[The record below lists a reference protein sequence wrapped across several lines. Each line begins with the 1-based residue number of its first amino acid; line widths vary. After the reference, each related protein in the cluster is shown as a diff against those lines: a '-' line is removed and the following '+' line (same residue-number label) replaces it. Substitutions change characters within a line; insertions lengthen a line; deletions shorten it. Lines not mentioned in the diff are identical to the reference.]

1 MQYYH
6 FDRLIRKYSSA
17 FTVIIPKDNIVDD
30 YGEIVTEGSKRRQIK
45 GAILSHRENKVYK
58 SNGTITQQDKVLYML
73 KPLEKDLQGAEIVHN
88 GKVYRIGNE
97 LENACFTG
105 VFSYGLTYVSVF
117 NEVEE

>member
-1 MQYYH
+1 MNYYH
-6 FDRLIRKYSSA
+6 FARLIKKYS
-17 FTVIIPKDNIVDD
+17 TVFMVTIPKGNSVDE
-30 YGEIVTEGSKRRQIK
+30 YGEIVTEGTKRRQLK

-58 SNGTITQQDKVLYML
+58 SNGTITQQDKVLYMQN
-73 KPLEKDLQGAEIVHN
+73 PLEKDLHGAEIVHN

-105 VFSYGLTYVSVF
+105 IFSYGLTYVSVF